1 MLHVEYCFC
10 KNINIFIVTWRI
22 CHFHGVNQLERH
34 TSMTITKP
42 CIMNQCLPVSLLLLC
57 VTKIS
62 SYIPV
67 PGTGRKWLTDNQDNS
82 WEVRS
87 HHYEAILSNRGRIYR
102 GELRSF
108 RIFARNWWHFVLYDC
123 TWRHSQLLLRCCTL
137 RREMLKPRGSS
148 REWKLEP
155 KSDFWLTLCFLKL
168 TLYFWR

>member
-1 MLHVEYCFC
+1 MFNNLLLFDNFQVKFYLF
-10 KNINIFIVTWRI
+10 F
-22 CHFHGVNQLERH
+22 FHQLERH
-34 TSMTITKP
+34 TSIYIAITKP
-42 CIMNQCLPVSLLLLC
+42 CITNQCLPVSLLLLC
-57 VTKIS
+57 VTKNS

-87 HHYEAILSNRGRIYR
+87 HHYEAILSNRGRIYC

-108 RIFARNWWHFVLYDC
+108 RIFARNWWHFATYNC
-123 TWRHSQLLLRCCTL
+123 TWRHSKLLPRCCTL

-155 KSDFWLTLCFLKL
+155 KNDFW
-168 TLYFWR
+168 